1 MNPSTTHTSALSG
14 AEAPGVTV
22 EVGITNGLPG
32 ITIVGLPRKEV
43 RESASRVRHAL
54 RSSGFKVPPSSITVN
69 LAPVELPKS
78 GGRYDVPIA
87 LGILA
92 ADGQIDP
99 AVLAGAEFLGELAL
113 TGALRPVP
121 GVLPS
126 VLAAARR
133 GRTLFLPE
141 ANSAEAGLVKS
152 ARAVAVADFGQL
164 VARLYAHGEPERVA
178 YSGDRVPPAAY
189 PDLNEVIGM
198 TQAKRAMEIAAAG
211 AHNLLLSG
219 PPGAGK
225 SMLAKRF
232 PGLLPPMSEEEALE
246 TAALHSLKGIAL
258 EDSWRRR
265 PFRSPHHNCSGG
277 ALVGGGARPTPGEI
291 SLAHNGV
298 LFLDELP
305 QFRRDVLEA
314 LREPLETRK
323 IVVSRAGYTATFPA
337 RFQLL
342 AAMNPCPCGFVGD
355 PQREC
360 RCTPE
365 AVRRYQGRIS
375 GPFLD
380 RIDLRV
386 HVCRPARTIIADVPR
401 DGISSAR
408 IRTRVLEARE
418 VQADRGTKC
427 NAELE
432 DGELR
437 VHCRPRQAGRALLE
451 NAARKLALSPRAC
464 ARILKVART
473 IADLESADRVAE
485 PHVAEAL
492 ALRGSGFS

>member
-1 MNPSTTHTSALSG
+1 M
-14 AEAPGVTV
+14 

-32 ITIVGLPRKEV
+32 INIVGLARQEV

-54 RSSGFKVPPSSITVN
+54 RSSGFKFPPSSITVN

-78 GGRYDVPIA
+78 GGRYDMPIA

-92 ADGQIDP
+92 ADGQVDP
-99 AVLAGAEFLGELAL
+99 AVLSESEFVGELAL

-126 VLAAARR
+126 VIAAARR
-133 GRTLFLPE
+133 GRTLFLPD
-141 ANSAEAGLVKS
+141 ANAAEAGLAKD
-152 ARAVAVADFGQL
+152 ARGVAVGDLRQL
-164 VARLYAHGEPERVA
+164 VAKLYAHGEPGHVP
-178 YSGDRVPPAAY
+178 YSGDSISPLAY
-189 PDLNEVIGM
+189 PDFNEVIGM

-211 AHNLLLSG
+211 SHNLLLSG

-232 PGLLPPMSEEEALE
+232 PGLLPPMTEDEALE
-246 TAALHSLKGIAL
+246 TATVQSLKGIGI
-258 EDSWRRR
+258 EETWRRR
-265 PFRSPHHNCSGG
+265 PFRSPHHSCTG
-277 ALVGGGARPTPGEI
+277 AALAGGGARPIPGEI

-314 LREPLETRK
+314 LREPLETRN
-323 IVVSRAGYTATFPA
+323 ILVSRARYTVTFPA

-342 AAMNPCPCGFVGD
+342 AAMNPCPCGFIGD
-355 PQREC
+355 PDREC

-365 AVRRYQGRIS
+365 LVRRYQGRIS
-375 GPFLD
+375 GPLLD

-386 HVCRPARTIIADVPR
+386 QVCRPAQPIIADAPR
-401 DGISSAR
+401 DGLSSAQV
-408 IRTRVLEARE
+408 RTRVLEARE
-418 VQADRGTKC
+418 IQMDRSAKC
-427 NAELE
+427 NAELDE
-432 DGELR
+432 ADVR
-437 VHCRPRQAGRALLE
+437 VHCRPRQDGRVLLE
-451 NAARKLALSPRAC
+451 HAARKLALSPRAC

-473 IADLESADRVAE
+473 IADLESAVRVAE
-485 PHVAEAL
+485 RHIAEAL

>member
-1 MNPSTTHTSALSG
+1 M
-14 AEAPGVTV
+14 

-32 ITIVGLPRKEV
+32 ITIVGLARQEV

-54 RSSGFKVPPSSITVN
+54 RSSGFKMPPSSITVN

-78 GGRYDVPIA
+78 GGRYDMPIA

-99 AVLAGAEFLGELAL
+99 AVLSEAEFVGELAL

-126 VLAAARR
+126 VIAAARR

-141 ANSAEAGLVKS
+141 ANAPEAGLVKE
-152 ARAVAVADFGQL
+152 ALGVAVADLRQL
-164 VARLYAHGEPERVA
+164 VAKLYVAGEP
-178 YSGDRVPPAAY
+178 GRVPYNGGSVSPVAY
-189 PDLNEVIGM
+189 PDFNEVIGM

-232 PGLLPPMSEEEALE
+232 PGLLPPMTEDEALE
-246 TAALHSLKGIAL
+246 TAAVQSLKGIGI
-258 EDSWRRR
+258 EETWRRR
-265 PFRSPHHNCSGG
+265 PFRSPHHSCSGA
-277 ALVGGGARPTPGEI
+277 ALAGGGARPIPGEI

-314 LREPLETRK
+314 LREPLETRN
-323 IVVSRAGYTATFPA
+323 ILVSRTRYAVTFPA

-365 AVRRYQGRIS
+365 SVRRYQGRIS
-375 GPFLD
+375 GPLLD

-386 HVCRPARTIIADVPR
+386 QVCRPERPIIADVPR
-401 DGISSAR
+401 DGISSAQ
-408 IRTRVLEARE
+408 IRTRVVEARE
-418 VQADRGTKC
+418 IQNERSAKC

-432 DGELR
+432 DAEVR
-437 VHCRPRQAGRALLE
+437 VHCHPRQSGHALLE
-451 NAARKLALSPRAC
+451 HAARKLALSPRAC

-485 PHVAEAL
+485 PHIAEAL

>member
-14 AEAPGVTV
+14 VEAPSVTV

-32 ITIVGLPRKEV
+32 INIVGLARQEV

-54 RSSGFKVPPSSITVN
+54 RSSGFKFPPSSITVN

-78 GGRYDVPIA
+78 GGRYDMPIA

-92 ADGQIDP
+92 ADGQVDP
-99 AVLAGAEFLGELAL
+99 AVLSESEFVGELAL

-126 VLAAARR
+126 VIAAARR
-133 GRTLFLPE
+133 GRTLFLPD
-141 ANSAEAGLVKS
+141 ANAAEAGLAKD
-152 ARAVAVADFGQL
+152 ARGVAVGDLRQL
-164 VARLYAHGEPERVA
+164 VAKLYAHGEPGHVP
-178 YSGDRVPPAAY
+178 YSGDSISPLAY
-189 PDLNEVIGM
+189 PDFNEVIGM

-211 AHNLLLSG
+211 SHNLLLSG

-232 PGLLPPMSEEEALE
+232 PGLLPPMTEDEALE
-246 TAALHSLKGIAL
+246 TATVQSLKGIGM
-258 EDSWRRR
+258 EETWRRR
-265 PFRSPHHNCSGG
+265 PFRSPHHSCTG
-277 ALVGGGARPTPGEI
+277 AALAGGGARPIPGEI

-314 LREPLETRK
+314 LREPLETRN
-323 IVVSRAGYTATFPA
+323 ILVSRARYTVTFPA

-342 AAMNPCPCGFVGD
+342 AAMNPCPCGFIGD
-355 PQREC
+355 PDREC

-365 AVRRYQGRIS
+365 LVRRYQGRIS
-375 GPFLD
+375 GPLLD

-386 HVCRPARTIIADVPR
+386 QVCRPAQPIIADAPR
-401 DGISSAR
+401 DGLSSAQV
-408 IRTRVLEARE
+408 RTRVLEARE
-418 VQADRGTKC
+418 IQMDRSAKC
-427 NAELE
+427 NAELDE
-432 DGELR
+432 ADVR
-437 VHCRPRQAGRALLE
+437 VHCRPRQDGRVLLE
-451 NAARKLALSPRAC
+451 HAARKLALSPRAC

-473 IADLESADRVAE
+473 IADLESSVRVAE
-485 PHVAEAL
+485 RHIAEAR

>member
-1 MNPSTTHTSALSG
+1 MNPSTVHTRAIQG
-14 AEAPGVTV
+14 VNAPGVTV
-22 EVGITNGLPG
+22 EVGLSNGLPG
-32 ITIVGLPRKEV
+32 TTIVGLPEKEV

-54 RSSGFKVPPSSITVN
+54 KSSGYKTPQSSVTVN

-78 GGRYDVPIA
+78 GGRYDLPIA

-92 ADGQIDP
+92 AEGQIE
-99 AVLAGAEFLGELAL
+99 ASVLKGAEFIGELAL
-113 TGALRPVP
+113 TGALRAVP

-126 VLAAARR
+126 VAAATRR
-133 GRTLFLPE
+133 GRTLFVPE
-141 ANSAEAGLVKS
+141 ANAHEAGL
-152 ARAVAVADFGQL
+152 ARDGRAVAVTDLKQL
-164 VARLYAHGEPERVA
+164 VDQLYAKDELRHIA
-178 YSGDRVPPAAY
+178 YSGGAVPPVAY
-189 PDLNEVIGM
+189 PDINEVIGM

-225 SMLAKRF
+225 SMLAKRL

-246 TAALHSLKGIAL
+246 TAAVHSLKGIGL
-258 EDSWRRR
+258 EEAWRRR
-265 PFRSPHHNCSGG
+265 PFRSPHHTCSSA
-277 ALVGGGARPTPGEI
+277 ALVGGGARPSPGEI

-298 LFLDELP
+298 LFLDELL

-314 LREPLETRK
+314 LREPLETRNV
-323 IVVSRAGYTATFPA
+323 IVSRARYTVTYPA

-355 PQREC
+355 PQLDC

-365 AVRRYQGRIS
+365 AVRRYQSRIS

-380 RIDLRV
+380 RIDLHV
-386 HVCRPARTIIADVPR
+386 QVCRPERPIIADVPR
-401 DGISSAR
+401 DGISSAKV
-408 IRTRVLEARE
+408 RTRVLEARE
-418 VQADRGTKC
+418 IQTDRSAKC

-432 DGELR
+432 DAELR
-437 VHCRPRQAGRALLE
+437 IHCRPRRAARALLE
-451 NAARKLALSPRAC
+451 QAAEKLALSPRAC

-473 IADLESADRVAE
+473 IADLESATHVAE
-485 PHVAEAL
+485 PHIAEAL
-492 ALRGSGFS
+492 ALRGIQPA

>member
-14 AEAPGVTV
+14 VDAPCVTV

-32 ITIVGLPRKEV
+32 ITIVGLARKEV

-54 RSSGFKVPPSSITVN
+54 RSSGFTMPPRSITVN

-87 LGILA
+87 LGVLA

-99 AVLAGAEFLGELAL
+99 AVLAGGEFVGELAL

-126 VLAAARR
+126 LLAAARR
-133 GRTLFLPE
+133 GRTLFVPA
-141 ANSAEAGLVKS
+141 ANATEAGLVK
-152 ARAVAVADFGQL
+152 AADAIAAADLRQL
-164 VARLYAHGEPERVA
+164 VARLYSNGKPARVA
-178 YSGDRVPPAAY
+178 YSGGRVAPAAY
-189 PDLNEVIGM
+189 PDLNDVIGM

-232 PGLLPPMSEEEALE
+232 PGLLPPMSEKETLE
-246 TAALHSLKGIAL
+246 TAALHSLKSIGL
-258 EDSWRRR
+258 EETWRRR
-265 PFRSPHHNCSGG
+265 PFRNPHHTCSSP
-277 ALVGGGARPTPGEI
+277 ALVGGGERPTPGEI

-314 LREPLETRK
+314 LREPLETRN
-323 IVVSRAGYTATFPA
+323 IVVSRARYTVTFPA

-386 HVCRPARTIIADVPR
+386 QVCRPDRPLLAQAQGDGPCSESVRARVTA
-401 DGISSAR
+401 AR
-408 IRTRVLEARE
+408 RRQRVRA
-418 VQADRGTKC
+418 GKS
-427 NAELE
+427 NAELQDTE
-432 DGELR
+432 VVR
-437 VHCRPRQAGRALLE
+437 YSRATAEARRLLE
-451 NAARKLALSPRAC
+451 HAASKLALSPRAC
-464 ARILKVART
+464 SRVLKVART
-473 IADLESADRVAE
+473 IADLEPHSEVNE

-492 ALRGSGFS
+492 ALRGSEFF